1 MNVSNIIRFSCIAL
15 IWVLLCYLMIKGRGL
30 NAFTV
35 ITLLISAGI
44 VFIPLY
50 KKYIR
55 KD

>member
-15 IWVLLCYLMIKGRGL
+15 LWVLLCYLMIKGRGL

-35 ITLLISAGI
+35 ITLSISAAV
-44 VFIPLY
+44 VFIPSY
-50 KKYIR
+50 NKYIR